1 MSARRAN
8 PITHPRTAPSG
19 PPGSTRTVFA
29 ALGTVVL
36 LLASAPPAEAQAPPR
51 QADAWE
57 FYLTGG
63 WFLPTGAQRASVK
76 GADLTALV
84 VSYVPR
90 PSFALTGTFQWAR
103 SHALAVAGEP
113 KLDIF
118 IWDAGAETRAAPRS
132 LGGAWTVAPFA
143 GIGGGARSYNIPRL
157 PAGPTIN
164 LAAYGSAGGEF
175 AIHRVHLR
183 LEVRDYVS
191 RFKPLTGGGKA
202 ATRNDVVVILGVRF
216 ASNEA

>member
-1 MSARRAN
+1 M
-8 PITHPRTAPSG
+8 
-19 PPGSTRTVFA
+19 FA
-29 ALGTVVL
+29 ALGAAVL
-36 LLASAPPAEAQAPPR
+36 GLASMRPAEAHTPPR

-57 FYLTGG
+57 LYLTGG
-63 WFLPTGAQRASVK
+63 WLIPTGAQRAGIK

-90 PSFALTGTFQWAR
+90 PSFAVTGTFQWAR
-103 SHALAVAGEP
+103 SHALAIAGEP

-118 IWDAGAETRAAPRS
+118 TWDVGAETRGTPRS

-143 GIGGGARSYNIPRL
+143 GIGGGARTYNIPEL
-157 PAGPTIN
+157 PADPTWN

-175 AIHRVHLR
+175 AIRRVHLR

-202 ATRNDVVVILGVRF
+202 ATRNDVAVILGLRF
-216 ASNEA
+216 VKKTA

>member
-1 MSARRAN
+1 MSARPVS
-8 PITHPRTAPSG
+8 PITHPRPTPSG
-19 PPGSTRTVFA
+19 RSGSTRTVFA
-29 ALGTVVL
+29 ALGAAVL
-36 LLASAPPAEAQAPPR
+36 VLASTRPSEAQTPPR

-57 FYLTGG
+57 LYLTGG
-63 WFLPTGAQRASVK
+63 WLIPTGAQRASIK

-90 PSFALTGTFQWAR
+90 PSFAVTGTFQWAR
-103 SHALAVAGEP
+103 SHSLAIAGEP

-118 IWDAGAETRAAPRS
+118 TWDVGAETRGAPMS

-143 GIGGGARSYNIPRL
+143 GIGGGARTYNIPKL
-157 PAGPTIN
+157 PADPTWN
-164 LAAYGSAGGEF
+164 LAAYGSAGGQF
-175 AIHRVHLR
+175 AIRRVHLR

-202 ATRNDVVVILGVRF
+202 ATRNDVVVILGLRF
-216 ASNEA
+216 VKKTA